1 MTYSMVMLK
10 GLCATGMHVLVIKQ
24 IVRVMRPLTRGG
36 AQLYQVNTHDVQVV
50 IGASVGVAFGKHLEF
65 VGALALKAELSS
77 VNRGLEV
84 RYNVHNHYVD
94 EVVWPEV
101 FSTG

>member
-1 MTYSMVMLK
+1 MCHWYACFSHKANCESDETAHK
-10 GLCATGMHVLVIKQ
+10 
-24 IVRVMRPLTRGG
+24 GG

-84 RYNVHNHYVD
+84 RYNGHNHYVD
-94 EVVWPEV
+94 EVVWPEF